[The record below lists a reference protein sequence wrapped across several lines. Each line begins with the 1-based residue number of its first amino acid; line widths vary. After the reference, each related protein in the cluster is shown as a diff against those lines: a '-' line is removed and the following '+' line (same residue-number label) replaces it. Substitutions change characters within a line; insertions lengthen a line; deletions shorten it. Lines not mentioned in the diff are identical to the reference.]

1 MIFVFGGVF
10 MAAKEKNK
18 GLDVDMGTEVDDD
31 ALAAEEIKDTLEISG
46 SFNKKGSNKAR
57 KEPEMPEELKKPRKL
72 FVEEVLKTIVGVI
85 LVLLFIALFIGIVWY
100 FLIQLD
106 ATLFDELMGEATEV
120 STDSGSVI
128 NYFKNL
134 I

>member
-1 MIFVFGGVF
+1 
-10 MAAKEKNK
+10 MAEKISEKDN
-18 GLDVDMGTEVDDD
+18 EVNE
-31 ALAAEEIKDTLEISG
+31 AVEVAEEVKDTLEIS
-46 SFNKKGSNKAR
+46 SLTKKKQPYNTR
-57 KEPEMPEELKKPRKL
+57 KELEMPEELTKPRKL
-72 FVEEVLKTIVGVI
+72 FVEEILKTIVGVV

-120 STDSGSVI
+120 STEMGSVI
-128 NYFKNL
+128 KNL

>member
-1 MIFVFGGVF
+1 
-10 MAAKEKNK
+10 MAAKEKDTE
-18 GLDVDMGTEVDDD
+18 LDVDMETEADDV
-31 ALAAEEIKDTLEISG
+31 LAAEEIKDTFEIS
-46 SFNKKGSNKAR
+46 SLSKKKGLNRER

-120 STDSGSVI
+120 SGDMGSVI
-128 NYFKNL
+128 GVIKNL

>member
-1 MIFVFGGVF
+1 MYIRFCSEVFY
-10 MAAKEKNK
+10 MAAKEKN
-18 GLDVDMGTEVDDD
+18 TETEFNVENDTDT
-31 ALAAEEIKDTLEISG
+31 AAAEEIKDTLEISG
-46 SFNKKGSNKAR
+46 YSSKKQPQKR
-57 KEPEMPEELKKPRKL
+57 RELEMPEELKKPRKL

-120 STDSGSVI
+120 SADTGSVV
-128 NYFKNL
+128 NYLKKL

>member
-1 MIFVFGGVF
+1 
-10 MAAKEKNK
+10 MAAKEKDVE
-18 GLDVDMGTEVDDD
+18 LDMEMESDDEV
-31 ALAAEEIKDTLEISG
+31 AAEEIKDTLELSG
-46 SFNKKGSNKAR
+46 SLNKKDLYKAR
-57 KEPEMPEELKKPRKL
+57 KEPEMPEELRKPRKL

-120 STDSGSVI
+120 SKDMGSTI
-128 NYFKNL
+128 SFIKKML
-134 I
+134 

>member
-1 MIFVFGGVF
+1 MS
-10 MAAKEKNK
+10 K
-18 GLDVDMGTEVDDD
+18 
-31 ALAAEEIKDTLEISG
+31 
-46 SFNKKGSNKAR
+46 KKGSNRER

-120 STDSGSVI
+120 SGDMGSVI
-128 NYFKNL
+128 GFIKNL

>member
-1 MIFVFGGVF
+1 
-10 MAAKEKNK
+10 MAAKEKDME
-18 GLDVDMGTEVDDD
+18 LDMDMEMESDDM
-31 ALAAEEIKDTLEISG
+31 AAAEEIKDTLEISG
-46 SFNKKGSNKAR
+46 SLNKKRSYKTR
-57 KEPEMPEELKKPRKL
+57 KELEMPEELKKPRKL
-72 FVEEVLKTIVGVI
+72 FVEEILKTIVGVI

-120 STDSGSVI
+120 STDAGSVI

>member
-1 MIFVFGGVF
+1 
-10 MAAKEKNK
+10 MAAKEKNMEL
-18 GLDVDMGTEVDDD
+18 GMDMEMESDDM
-31 ALAAEEIKDTLEISG
+31 AAADEIKDTFEISG
-46 SFNKKGSNKAR
+46 SLNKKNSYKTR
-57 KEPEMPEELKKPRKL
+57 KELEMPEELKKPRKL
-72 FVEEVLKTIVGVI
+72 FVEEILKTIVGVI

-106 ATLFDELMGEATEV
+106 ATLFDVLMGEATEV
-120 STDSGSVI
+120 STDACSVI

>member
-1 MIFVFGGVF
+1 
-10 MAAKEKNK
+10 MAAKEKDME
-18 GLDVDMGTEVDDD
+18 LDMDMEMESDDM
-31 ALAAEEIKDTLEISG
+31 AAADEIKDTFEISG
-46 SFNKKGSNKAR
+46 SLNKKSSYKTR
-57 KEPEMPEELKKPRKL
+57 KELEMPEELKKPRKL
-72 FVEEVLKTIVGVI
+72 FVEEILKTIVGVI

-120 STDSGSVI
+120 STDAGSVI

>member
-1 MIFVFGGVF
+1 
-10 MAAKEKNK
+10 MAAKEKDVE
-18 GLDVDMGTEVDDD
+18 LDMEMESDDEV
-31 ALAAEEIKDTLEISG
+31 AAEEIKDTLELSG
-46 SFNKKGSNKAR
+46 SLNRKDLYKAR
-57 KEPEMPEELKKPRKL
+57 KEPEMPEELRKPRKL

-120 STDSGSVI
+120 SKDMGSTI
-128 NYFKNL
+128 SFIKKML
-134 I
+134 

>member
-1 MIFVFGGVF
+1 MFGGVF
-10 MAAKEKNK
+10 MAAKEKDME
-18 GLDVDMGTEVDDD
+18 LDMETEVDDD
-31 ALAAEEIKDTLEISG
+31 IIAADEIKDTFEISG
-46 SFNKKGSNKAR
+46 SLNKKNSYKTR
-57 KEPEMPEELKKPRKL
+57 KELEMPEELKKPRKL
-72 FVEEVLKTIVGVI
+72 FVEEILKTIVGVI

-120 STDSGSVI
+120 STDAGSVI

>member
-1 MIFVFGGVF
+1 
-10 MAAKEKNK
+10 MAAKEKDME
-18 GLDVDMGTEVDDD
+18 LDMDMEMESDDM
-31 ALAAEEIKDTLEISG
+31 AAADEIKDTLEISG
-46 SFNKKGSNKAR
+46 SFNKKSSYKTR

-72 FVEEVLKTIVGVI
+72 FVEEILKTIVGVI

-120 STDSGSVI
+120 STDAGSVI

>member
-1 MIFVFGGVF
+1 M
-10 MAAKEKNK
+10 E
-18 GLDVDMGTEVDDD
+18 TEVDDV
-31 ALAAEEIKDTLEISG
+31 LAAEEIKDTLEIS
-46 SFNKKGSNKAR
+46 SLSKKKGSNKER

-72 FVEEVLKTIVGVI
+72 FVEEILKTIVGVI

-120 STDSGSVI
+120 SGDMGSVI
-128 NYFKNL
+128 GFIKK
-134 I
+134 II

>member
-1 MIFVFGGVF
+1 MDMEMESDD
-10 MAAKEKNK
+10 MA
-18 GLDVDMGTEVDDD
+18 
-31 ALAAEEIKDTLEISG
+31 AAEEIKDTLEISG
-46 SFNKKGSNKAR
+46 SLNKKSSYKTR
-57 KEPEMPEELKKPRKL
+57 KELEMPEELKKPRKL
-72 FVEEVLKTIVGVI
+72 FVEEILKTIVGVI

-120 STDSGSVI
+120 STDAGSVI

>member
-1 MIFVFGGVF
+1 
-10 MAAKEKNK
+10 MAAKEKDME
-18 GLDVDMGTEVDDD
+18 LDMDMEMESDDM
-31 ALAAEEIKDTLEISG
+31 AAAEEIKDTLEISG
-46 SFNKKGSNKAR
+46 SFNKKSSYKTR

-72 FVEEVLKTIVGVI
+72 FVEEILKTIVGVI

-120 STDSGSVI
+120 STDAGSVI

>member
-1 MIFVFGGVF
+1 
-10 MAAKEKNK
+10 MAAKGKDME
-18 GLDVDMGTEVDDD
+18 LDMDMEMESDDM
-31 ALAAEEIKDTLEISG
+31 AAADEIKDTFEISG
-46 SFNKKGSNKAR
+46 SLNKKSSYKAR

-72 FVEEVLKTIVGVI
+72 FVEEILKTIVGVI

-120 STDSGSVI
+120 STDAGSVI

>member
-1 MIFVFGGVF
+1 
-10 MAAKEKNK
+10 MAAKEKDVE
-18 GLDVDMGTEVDDD
+18 LDMEMESDDEV
-31 ALAAEEIKDTLEISG
+31 AAEEIKDTLELSG
-46 SFNKKGSNKAR
+46 SLNKKDLYKAR
-57 KEPEMPEELKKPRKL
+57 KEPEMPEELRKPRKL

-120 STDSGSVI
+120 SKDMGSTVSFI
-128 NYFKNL
+128 KKML
-134 I
+134 

>member
-1 MIFVFGGVF
+1 
-10 MAAKEKNK
+10 MAAKEKDME
-18 GLDVDMGTEVDDD
+18 LDMDMEMESDDM
-31 ALAAEEIKDTLEISG
+31 AAADEIKDTLEISG
-46 SFNKKGSNKAR
+46 SFNKKSSYKTR

-120 STDSGSVI
+120 STDAGSVI

>member
-1 MIFVFGGVF
+1 
-10 MAAKEKNK
+10 MAAKEK
-18 GLDVDMGTEVDDD
+18 DMELGMDMEMESDDM
-31 ALAAEEIKDTLEISG
+31 AAADEIKDTLEISG
-46 SFNKKGSNKAR
+46 SLNKKSSYKTR
-57 KEPEMPEELKKPRKL
+57 KELEMPEELKKPRKL
-72 FVEEVLKTIVGVI
+72 FVEEILKTIVGVI

-120 STDSGSVI
+120 STDAGSVI

>member
-1 MIFVFGGVF
+1 

-18 GLDVDMGTEVDDD
+18 ELDVDMETEVDDD
-31 ALAAEEIKDTLEISG
+31 ALAAEEIKETPEISG
-46 SFNKKGSNKAR
+46 SFNKKSSYKTR

-72 FVEEVLKTIVGVI
+72 FVEEILKTIVGVI

-120 STDSGSVI
+120 STDAGSVI

>member
-1 MIFVFGGVF
+1 
-10 MAAKEKNK
+10 MAAKEKDTE
-18 GLDVDMGTEVDDD
+18 LDVDMETEADDV
-31 ALAAEEIKDTLEISG
+31 LAAEEIKDTLEIS
-46 SFNKKGSNKAR
+46 SLSKKRGSNKEK
-57 KEPEMPEELKKPRKL
+57 KELEMPEELKKPRKL
-72 FVEEVLKTIVGVI
+72 FVEEILKTIVGVM

-120 STDSGSVI
+120 SGDMGSVI
-128 NYFKNL
+128 GVIKNL

>member
-1 MIFVFGGVF
+1 
-10 MAAKEKNK
+10 MAAKEKDME
-18 GLDVDMGTEVDDD
+18 LDMDMEMESDDM
-31 ALAAEEIKDTLEISG
+31 AAAEEIKDTLEISG
-46 SFNKKGSNKAR
+46 SFNKKSSYKTR
-57 KEPEMPEELKKPRKL
+57 KELEMPEELKKPRKL
-72 FVEEVLKTIVGVI
+72 FVEEILKTIVGVI

-120 STDSGSVI
+120 STDAGSVI

>member
-1 MIFVFGGVF
+1 
-10 MAAKEKNK
+10 MAAKEKDTE
-18 GLDVDMGTEVDDD
+18 LDVDMETEVDDV
-31 ALAAEEIKDTLEISG
+31 LAAEEIKDTLEIS
-46 SFNKKGSNKAR
+46 SLSKKKGSNKER

-72 FVEEVLKTIVGVI
+72 FVEEILKTIVGVI

-120 STDSGSVI
+120 SGDMGSVI
-128 NYFKNL
+128 GFIKNS

>member
-1 MIFVFGGVF
+1 
-10 MAAKEKNK
+10 MAAKEKDME
-18 GLDVDMGTEVDDD
+18 LDMDMEMESDDM
-31 ALAAEEIKDTLEISG
+31 AAAEEIKDTLEISG
-46 SFNKKGSNKAR
+46 SLNKKSSYKTR
-57 KEPEMPEELKKPRKL
+57 KELEMPEELKKPRKL
-72 FVEEVLKTIVGVI
+72 FVEEILKTIVGVI

-120 STDSGSVI
+120 STDAGSVI

>member
-1 MIFVFGGVF
+1 
-10 MAAKEKNK
+10 MAAKEKDME
-18 GLDVDMGTEVDDD
+18 LDMDMEMESDDM
-31 ALAAEEIKDTLEISG
+31 AAAEEIKDTLEISG
-46 SFNKKGSNKAR
+46 SLNKKGSHKAR

-120 STDSGSVI
+120 STDAGSVI

>member
-1 MIFVFGGVF
+1 
-10 MAAKEKNK
+10 MAAKGKDME
-18 GLDVDMGTEVDDD
+18 LDMDMEMESDDM
-31 ALAAEEIKDTLEISG
+31 AAAEEIKDTLEISG
-46 SFNKKGSNKAR
+46 SLNKKSSYKTR
-57 KEPEMPEELKKPRKL
+57 KELEMPEELKKPRKL
-72 FVEEVLKTIVGVI
+72 FVEEILKTIVGVI

-120 STDSGSVI
+120 STDAGSVI